1 MGPQPSERR
10 TRIPAAVRRG
20 QILQAAARLLLE
32 QGHPP
37 LSTEKLA
44 AMVGV
49 SKALVYSHFPDQ
61 RSLFDAL
68 VQAEFDALDASGFA
82 AAAGQPVL
90 ADAAL
95 AVANLYFRH
104 VAARGPVLHYV
115 LRDPQAAAG
124 LDRSLAQRR
133 NRMAAS
139 LARRLQRELRL
150 PPREAVAAFN
160 LGLVIP
166 EDAGR
171 LVWRGELSLD
181 AGEELC
187 RRLVAAA
194 LNALRPTA

>member
-68 VQAEFDALDASGFA
+68 VQAELDALDAAGFA
-82 AAAGQPVL
+82 AETRAPELRAAVL
-90 ADAAL
+90 SVAD
-95 AVANLYFRH
+95 LYFRH

-133 NRMAAS
+133 DRMAAS

-150 PPREAVAAFN
+150 PAREAVAAFN

-171 LVWRGELSLD
+171 LVWRGELSFD